1 MKKTTKAKTPIQ
13 LREELSRF
21 LKREILRFPST
32 SLASILSY
40 GVSGGHITPAH
51 LVALGQLSAFS
62 SHDAGSSDEIVRSFE
77 NAVRTLIHE
86 AKEAA

>member
-1 MKKTTKAKTPIQ
+1 MKTTKKTPIQ
-13 LREELSRF
+13 LRAELARF
-21 LKREILRFPST
+21 LKREMLNFPST
-32 SLASILSY
+32 SLENILSY
-40 GVSGGHITPAH
+40 GVSRRAITPAH

>member
-1 MKKTTKAKTPIQ
+1 MKKTNSKKTPIQ

-21 LKREILRFPST
+21 LRREMLNFPST
-32 SLASILSY
+32 SLENILSY
-40 GVSGGHITPAH
+40 GVSRRAITPAH
-51 LVALGQLSAFS
+51 IVALGQLSAFS

-77 NAVRTLIHE
+77 NAVRTLIRE